1 MYIVC
6 ADLEGIFVPEVWIN
20 VAEKTGI
27 KELRLT
33 TRDISDYDVL
43 MKKRLSILDENGLK
57 LKDITDVIATME
69 PLDGALE
76 FLDWL
81 RSQIQLIVVSDTYV
95 EFAKPLME
103 KLKWP
108 TLFCHSLSLDK
119 KGRIIGYNL
128 RQKDSK
134 KMTVLSL
141 QSLNYKVIAIGDSY
155 NDITMLKEADEKI
168 LFRPPDNVKD
178 EFPQFFVSYG
188 YEELKN
194 IIQRTLKRDISCL
207 LTEQKIA

>member
-1 MYIVC
+1 MYIIC

-108 TLFCHSLSLDK
+108 TLFCHSLSVNK
-119 KGRIIGYNL
+119 KGKIAGYNL

-155 NDITMLKEADEKI
+155 NDITMLKEANTGI

-178 EFPQFFVSYG
+178 EYPQFSVSYG
-188 YEELKN
+188 YEEFKKIILK
-194 IIQRTLKRDISCL
+194 TLKRD
-207 LTEQKIA
+207 T